1 MFALHSNERKP
12 SGQKADNFSVTFS
25 LSFSVSEQE
34 TKSCLARHADQTVL
48 QEMDEACGRENFP
61 SRFLRQTLLHF
72 LHPKFRWSG
81 GKEGSKK
88 GGGGGVSV

>member
-61 SRFLRQTLLHF
+61 IRFLRPSSTSCTPNSVGQE
-72 LHPKFRWSG
+72 
-81 GKEGSKK
+81 GKRGARKAAAAE
-88 GGGGGVSV
+88 